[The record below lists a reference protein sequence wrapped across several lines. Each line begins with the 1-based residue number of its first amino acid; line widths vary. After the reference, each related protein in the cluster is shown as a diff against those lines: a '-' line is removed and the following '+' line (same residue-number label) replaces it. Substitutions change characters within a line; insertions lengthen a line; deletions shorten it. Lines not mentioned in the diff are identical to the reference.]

1 MKKNFELSC
10 PIENSNDVI
19 TLSHGSGGSQMQDLL
34 FNNIFPFLEAK
45 NSEQSNDAAVININ
59 NNKFA
64 FTTDSFVISPLFFSG
79 GDIGNLSVYG
89 TVNDLAMVGAVP
101 LFLSLALII
110 EEGFSKNRLTKI
122 MNSINQAASIAN
134 VEIITGDTKVVNKG
148 KGDSLYI
155 NTSGLGLVHIDY
167 QIHPKNILKDDVI
180 ILSGDIG
187 RHAISILAK
196 REGLDFEIDLESDL
210 QPLTKYVQALINAK
224 IKITCMRD
232 ITRGGLAAALNEI
245 ASTASAEIDID
256 ENNILVNNTV
266 FNLCEILGLDIF
278 HLACEGRFLVVVPAN
293 YAKDVLDVLNNFSS
307 NKDECNPQ
315 VIGYVKSI
323 GISNS
328 VVLKTKI
335 GTKRIIDMPT
345 GELLPRI
352 C

>member
-1 MKKNFELSC
+1 MLKNFELSC
-10 PIENSNDVI
+10 PIENNNDLI
-19 TLSHGSGGSQMQDLL
+19 TLSHGSGGSQMHDLL
-34 FNNIFPFLEAK
+34 SKTIYPFIKNK
-45 NSEQSNDAAVININ
+45 NSEQSNDAAVVEIN
-59 NNKFA
+59 NSKLA

-79 GDIGNLSVYG
+79 GDIGSLSVYG
-89 TVNDLAMVGAVP
+89 TVNDLAMVGATP

-110 EEGFSKNRLTKI
+110 EEGFSKEQLFKI
-122 MNSINQAASIAN
+122 MESIKQASKIAN
-134 VEIITGDTKVVNKG
+134 VEVITGDTKVVNKG
-148 KGDSLYI
+148 KGDNLYI
-155 NTSGLGLVHIDY
+155 NTSGIGIVNLDY
-167 QIHPKNILKDDVI
+167 KIHPKNISKDDVI

-210 QPLTKYVQALINAK
+210 QPLTKYVQSLINANIK
-224 IKITCMRD
+224 IKCLRD

-245 ASTASAEIDID
+245 ALTAIAEIEID
-256 ENNILVNNTV
+256 ESNILVNNTV

-278 HLACEGRFLVVVPAN
+278 HLACEGRFLAVVPAD
-293 YAKDVLDVLNNFSS
+293 YAEESLDILN
-307 NKDECNPQ
+307 KVGCEAQ
-315 VIGYVKSI
+315 VIGNIKSL

-335 GTKRIIDMPT
+335 GTRRIIDMPT